1 MATPPRLMAKTEPHM
16 NHEQTDFA
24 AYRFTPRTSA
34 GRARDAYAVE
44 HHKPHTE
51 HRAWAVVRAL
61 ICIAAAAAIGA
72 LAAQGV

>member
-1 MATPPRLMAKTEPHM
+1 M
-16 NHEQTDFA
+16 NREATDFA
-24 AYRFTPRTSA
+24 EHRFTPRT
-34 GRARDAYAVE
+34 GYGKARDAYAVE
-44 HHKPHTE
+44 HYAPHTE